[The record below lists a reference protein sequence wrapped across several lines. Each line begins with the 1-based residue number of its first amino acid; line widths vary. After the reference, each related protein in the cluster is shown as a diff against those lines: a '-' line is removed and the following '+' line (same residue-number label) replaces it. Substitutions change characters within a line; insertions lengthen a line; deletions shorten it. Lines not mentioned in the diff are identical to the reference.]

1 MQTAAMAAQGRGDAA
16 TALQCMLR
24 CAELIPGDEA
34 AAYNLACVYA
44 VMGQPDTALSWLE
57 KSAEWGFDQ
66 VRLARCLWRWKV
78 DLVWAD
84 SVRIATSLGSV
95 AVESKMGQCVGADG
109 VVCEWLWSPGH
120 SQRL

>member
-1 MQTAAMAAQGRGDAA
+1 MK
-16 TALQCMLR
+16 C
-24 CAELIPGDEA
+24 
-34 AAYNLACVYA
+34 N
-44 VMGQPDTALSWLE
+44 
-57 KSAEWGFDQ
+57 
-66 VRLARCLWRWKV
+66 V
-78 DLVWAD
+78 DLVWVD